1 MKIVLLKVDD
11 LKRVVASQRE
21 EMESLFVA
29 EKIIERDVDAEKL
42 RSFLSHPDILT
53 VLGVRRC
60 GKSLLSWMLLRGL
73 RFGYVNFFDERLAG
87 FEAKELGK
95 LLEVFYQLYGA
106 DLEFMVLDEV
116 QHVSGWER
124 FVSRMRTSKK
134 MIVTGSSSRLLSSE
148 LATLL
153 TGRHVDFVLYPFNFR
168 EFLRIRGV
176 ELGENWQYST
186 RGVSTVKSM
195 LEEYLRTGGFP
206 EASRFGRRILVSI
219 YSDALEK
226 DVVSRHR
233 VKKTVALKEF
243 ARYLISNVSSE
254 FSFSKLRR
262 ILNIRDVHTIKNYAG
277 WVSEAYLLFF
287 LERFSPKLKLQFISP
302 KKAYCVDNGIV
313 TSIGFRVSENFGRLM
328 ENLVAVE
335 LLRRRSYSF
344 SDFEVFY
351 WRDYQQNEVDFVV
364 KNGLNIKQL
373 IQVTYAS
380 GRDEVNPREV
390 KALLKASGELR
401 CKDLLVVTWDYEDET
416 VSNGRK
422 ILYVPLWKW
431 LLNP

>member
-1 MKIVLLKVDD
+1 MNPED

-21 EMESLFVA
+21 EMENLFA
-29 EKIIERDVDAEKL
+29 TEKIIERSVDAERL
-42 RSFLSHPDILT
+42 RSFLSQPNILT

-87 FEAKELGK
+87 FEARDFER
-95 LLEVFYQLYGA
+95 LLEAFYQLYGV
-106 DLEFMVLDEV
+106 DLEYMVLDEV
-116 QHVSGWER
+116 QHVNGWER
-124 FVSRMRTSKK
+124 FASRMRASKK
-134 MIVTGSSSRLLSSE
+134 MIVTGSSSQLLSSE

-153 TGRHVDFVLYPFNFR
+153 TGRHVDFMLFPFNFR
-168 EFLRIRGV
+168 EFLKIRGV
-176 ELGENWQYST
+176 ELDENWQYST
-186 RGVSTVKSM
+186 AKVSTVKSM

-219 YSDALEK
+219 YSDVLEK
-226 DVVSRHR
+226 DVVRRHR

-243 ARYLISNVSSE
+243 ARYMVSNVSSE
-254 FSFSKLRR
+254 FSFNRLRR
-262 ILNIRDVHTIKNYAG
+262 VLGVSDVHTVRNYAE
-277 WVSEAYLLFF
+277 WVGEAYLLFF
-287 LERFSPKLKLQFISP
+287 LERFSPKLKLQYISP

-313 TSIGFRVSENFGRLM
+313 TSIGFRISENLGGLM

-344 SDFEVFY
+344 SGFEVFY

-364 KNGLNIKQL
+364 KNGLSIKQL

-380 GRDEVNPREV
+380 GRDEVNSREV
-390 KALLKASGELR
+390 KALLKTSKELHCR
-401 CKDLLVVTWDYEDET
+401 DLLVITWDYEDEA
-416 VSNGRK
+416 VSNGEKVR
-422 ILYVPLWKW
+422 YVPLWKW
-431 LLNP
+431 LLIH

>member
-1 MKIVLLKVDD
+1 
-11 LKRVVASQRE
+11 
-21 EMESLFVA
+21 
-29 EKIIERDVDAEKL
+29 
-42 RSFLSHPDILT
+42 
-53 VLGVRRC
+53 
-60 GKSLLSWMLLRGL
+60 
-73 RFGYVNFFDERLAG
+73 
-87 FEAKELGK
+87 
-95 LLEVFYQLYGA
+95 
-106 DLEFMVLDEV
+106 
-116 QHVSGWER
+116 
-124 FVSRMRTSKK
+124 
-134 MIVTGSSSRLLSSE
+134 
-148 LATLL
+148 
-153 TGRHVDFVLYPFNFR
+153 
-168 EFLRIRGV
+168 
-176 ELGENWQYST
+176 
-186 RGVSTVKSM
+186 M

-206 EASRFGRRILVSI
+206 EAGRFGRRILVSI

-243 ARYLISNVSSE
+243 ARYLISNVSSG

-262 ILNIRDVHTIKNYAG
+262 ISDIRDVHTIKNYAG
-277 WVSEAYLLFF
+277 WASEAYLLFF

-302 KKAYCVDNGIV
+302 KKAYRVDNGIV
-313 TSIGFRVSENFGRLM
+313 ASIGFGVSENFGRLM

-364 KNGLNIKQL
+364 ENGLNIKQL

-416 VSNGRK
+416 VSNSRK
-422 ILYVPLWKW
+422 TLYVPLWKW